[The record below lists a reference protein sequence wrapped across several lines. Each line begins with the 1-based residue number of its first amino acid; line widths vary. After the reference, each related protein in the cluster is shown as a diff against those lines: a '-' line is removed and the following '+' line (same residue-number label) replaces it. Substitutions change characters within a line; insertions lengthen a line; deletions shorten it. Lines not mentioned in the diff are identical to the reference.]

1 MVTKKSSEQKN
12 DATKTKDVALQTK
25 SVQTNEIMCAVA
37 NTSVILMSL
46 MMGAFSQVAVT
57 MTGAMASGMAE
68 AMGGKEAGEKVNQE
82 FKQKGPEV
90 DDKIKAT
97 ISDIRKD
104 IYAQMKQKSQGL
116 QQFLSNPAFEEGP
129 KIISKYNFNLPKLT
143 EELDDNALAKYSQL
157 LISEDE
163 QFARMFK
170 ELTEWLSSLP
180 KDPNSDQKS
189 NGN

>member
-1 MVTKKSSEQKN
+1 MVTKKSSDLKN
-12 DATKTKDVALQTK
+12 KATKTKDAALQTK
-25 SVQTNEIMCAVA
+25 EVQTNEIMYAMA
-37 NTSVILMSL
+37 NTTVILMSL
-46 MMGAFSQVAVT
+46 MMGAFSQIAVT
-57 MTGAMASGMAE
+57 MTGAMASGMVE
-68 AMGGKEAGEKVNQE
+68 AMGGKEAGEEVTQE

-116 QQFLSNPAFEEGP
+116 QQFLSNPTFEEGP
-129 KIISKYNFNLPKLT
+129 KIINKYNFNLPKLT
-143 EELDDNALAKYSQL
+143 EELDDAALAKYSQL
-157 LISEDE
+157 LISEDK
-163 QFARMFK
+163 QFATMFK

-189 NGN
+189 TGN

>member
-1 MVTKKSSEQKN
+1 MVTKKSSDLKN
-12 DATKTKDVALQTK
+12 KATKTRDSALQTNA
-25 SVQTNEIMCAVA
+25 VQADEIMYAMA

-46 MMGAFSQVAVT
+46 MMGAFSQIAVT

-68 AMGGKEAGEKVNQE
+68 AMGGKEAGEEVTQE
-82 FKQKGPEV
+82 FKQKSPEV

-116 QQFLSNPAFEEGP
+116 QQFLSNPTFEEGP
-129 KIISKYNFNLPKLT
+129 KIINKYIFNLPKLT
-143 EELDDNALAKYSQL
+143 EELDNNALAKYSQL
-157 LISEDE
+157 LIKEDE
-163 QFARMFK
+163 QFAKMFK